1 MDIQINNLWPLREL
15 QEPYLNVV
23 AMGRYVCSDSV
34 LVVYTCQN
42 GFRWAV
48 LTPFN

>member
-1 MDIQINNLWPLREL
+1 MEIQINQLWPLRPL
-15 QEPYLNVV
+15 QAPYLQIV
-23 AMGRYVCSDSV
+23 AMGRYVCSDSI
-34 LVVYTCQN
+34 VVVFTAEN

>member
-23 AMGRYVCSDSV
+23 AMGRFVLSDSAI
-34 LVVYTCQN
+34 VVYTCQN